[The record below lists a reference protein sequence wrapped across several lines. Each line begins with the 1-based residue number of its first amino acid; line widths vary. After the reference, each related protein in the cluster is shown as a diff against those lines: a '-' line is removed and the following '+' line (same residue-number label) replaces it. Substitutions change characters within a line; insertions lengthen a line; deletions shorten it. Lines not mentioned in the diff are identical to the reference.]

1 MLFIYP
7 VLYSYEVYDLDVK
20 MIVAAVHNGSVWEL
34 SLYQNNYFFL
44 EGGELQHDSSSIYIE
59 DQNYAFVAGAPY
71 VLLVPEENT

>member
-7 VLYSYEVYDLDVK
+7 ALYSYEVYDLDVK

-44 EGGELQHDSSSIYIE
+44 EGGELQHDSSTIYME
-59 DQNYAFVAGAPY
+59 DQNYDFVAGAPY